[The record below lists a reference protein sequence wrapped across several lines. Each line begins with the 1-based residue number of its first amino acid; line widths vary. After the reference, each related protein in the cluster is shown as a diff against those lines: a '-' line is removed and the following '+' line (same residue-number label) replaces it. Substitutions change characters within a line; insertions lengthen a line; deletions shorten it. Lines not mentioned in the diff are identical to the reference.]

1 MLPQRVNRKKNKQ
14 VVAATNKIS
23 DLEKKNNELNKSLDG
38 ALRTTLTIRKS
49 VSDLKIKNKKANEKN
64 DSIHIFR
71 V

>member
-1 MLPQRVNRKKNKQ
+1 MA
-14 VVAATNKIS
+14 AATNKIS
-23 DLEKKNNELNKSLDG
+23 NLEKKNNELNKSLDG

-49 VSDLKIKNKKANEKN
+49 VSYLKIKNKKANEKN

>member
-14 VVAATNKIS
+14 MAAATNKIS
-23 DLEKKNNELNKSLDG
+23 NLEKKNNELNKSLDG

-49 VSDLKIKNKKANEKN
+49 VSYLKIKNKKANEKN

>member
-14 VVAATNKIS
+14 MAAATSKIS
-23 DLEKKNNELNKSLDG
+23 NLEKKNNELNKSLDG

-49 VSDLKIKNKKANEKN
+49 VSYLKIKKQMKKMITI
-64 DSIHIFR
+64 DTFR

>member
-49 VSDLKIKNKKANEKN
+49 VSYLKIKKQMKKMIT
-64 DSIHIFR
+64 IHTFR

>member
-49 VSDLKIKNKKANEKN
+49 VSYLKIKNKKANEKN